1 MVIAFYL
8 GLMNFRG
15 VVNSTY
21 QYALHNEKILKNK
34 SLIFYDPNNKFNKSE
49 VINKFKKK
57 FKTIKVEN
65 FSDIDNYKDTFK
77 LDYLFIQKGGINDTF
92 KSQKIK
98 TLVLALYPQKLKEIH
113 GHKYIY
119 VSDWLSKNF
128 SNYKIPVVPYIV
140 TLDKTKNNLRKK
152 LNLKKKQL
160 IFGCHGGESS
170 FDLKFAQDA
179 LKYIVSKRK
188 DITFLFLNINRFC
201 KHPRIK
207 FLKGTSDELV
217 KKKFLN
223 TCDAMIYG
231 RSLGESFGL
240 SCAEFALMKKPIFS
254 YKFNRHRAHEYNYSN
269 NHFIQYDSYKSL
281 CKQILNFKK
290 PRKNW
295 GFSRYDN
302 CDKKKIMKLFKRNM
316 LEKNAIPRISIIDH
330 IINYKSHLIM
340 YYLYLRHK
348 FYIHFYNLIESKFRN

>member
-217 KKKFLN
+217 KKNSSTLV
-223 TCDAMIYG
+223 M
-231 RSLGESFGL
+231 
-240 SCAEFALMKKPIFS
+240 
-254 YKFNRHRAHEYNYSN
+254 
-269 NHFIQYDSYKSL
+269 Q
-281 CKQILNFKK
+281 
-290 PRKNW
+290 
-295 GFSRYDN
+295 
-302 CDKKKIMKLFKRNM
+302 
-316 LEKNAIPRISIIDH
+316 
-330 IINYKSHLIM
+330 
-340 YYLYLRHK
+340 
-348 FYIHFYNLIESKFRN
+348 